1 MSRRQ
6 TVSLLLAG
14 EPDGDMKALLRL
26 LAFLGLRG
34 FVWVEN
40 CISG

>member
-1 MSRRQ
+1 MILQRSADCRA
-6 TVSLLLAG
+6 TNA
-14 EPDGDMKALLRL
+14 DGFIEATELIFM
-26 LAFLGLRG
+26 GLRG

>member
-1 MSRRQ
+1 M
-6 TVSLLLAG
+6 LKKHNILLALVLVG
-14 EPDGDMKALLRL
+14 GLT
-26 LAFLGLRG
+26 FVGLRG

>member
-1 MSRRQ
+1 MGLMEGLDNSVVTGRLDRA
-6 TVSLLLAG
+6 VAWARKFSL
-14 EPDGDMKALLRL
+14 
-26 LAFLGLRG
+26 LGLRG